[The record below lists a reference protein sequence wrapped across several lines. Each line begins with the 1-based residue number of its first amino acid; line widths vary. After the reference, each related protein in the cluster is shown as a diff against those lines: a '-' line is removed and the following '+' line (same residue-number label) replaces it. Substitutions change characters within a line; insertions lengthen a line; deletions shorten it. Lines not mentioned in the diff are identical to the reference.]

1 MALEGFRSLETAASR
16 MLFTQADER
25 TVRVCVCVC
34 IREIERQ
41 TGRGR
46 SRLHTGSLTGS
57 QDSRVPPWVEG
68 GAKTLNHRG

>member
-1 MALEGFRSLETAASR
+1 MREREREREREG
-16 MLFTQADER
+16 ER
-25 TVRVCVCVC
+25 E
-34 IREIERQ
+34 RERKIERQ